1 MSHFYRQRSYT
12 FAESDELFTDI
23 RKEMSNFLTKEEAES
38 IFNRRYAIIDP
49 NPFYEHHKVEKL
61 LDEVFNLKQEIYLL
75 NQELN
80 KIKHQKEYDEPTM

>member
-1 MSHFYRQRSYT
+1 MSHFYPRKSYT
-12 FAESDELFTDI
+12 FLETDEMFHKI
-23 RKEMSNFLTKEEAES
+23 KKEMSNFLTKEEAES
-38 IFNRRYAIIDP
+38 ILNRRYAIIDP

-61 LDEVFNLKQEIYLL
+61 LDEVFNLKQQIYLL